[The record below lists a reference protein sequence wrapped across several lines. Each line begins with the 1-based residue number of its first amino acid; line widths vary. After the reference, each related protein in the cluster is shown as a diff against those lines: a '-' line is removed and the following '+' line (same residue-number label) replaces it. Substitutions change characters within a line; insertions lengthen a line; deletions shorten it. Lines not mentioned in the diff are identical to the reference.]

1 MNLDKGSDTGDIS
14 SKDKK
19 LTRERERDGGSQTDE
34 ELVGEAEFAHRV
46 GAPLNMMRVEEKID
60 KLSALLPEMGGLK
73 GRVVALE
80 SEND

>member
-34 ELVGEAEFAHRV
+34 ELVGENKFAHRV
-46 GAPLNMMRVEEKID
+46 GAPLNMMRVEAKID

>member
-14 SKDKK
+14 SKDKN

-34 ELVGEAEFAHRV
+34 KLVGEAKFAHRV
-46 GAPLNMMRVEEKID
+46 DANLNIMRVEAKID
-60 KLSALLPEMGGLK
+60 KLSALLPEMK

-80 SEND
+80 GEND

>member
-1 MNLDKGSDTGDIS
+1 MILVQRIKSLRVKEN
-14 SKDKK
+14 
-19 LTRERERDGGSQTDE
+19 EMVHGSQTDE
-34 ELVGEAEFAHRV
+34 ELVGEAKFAHRV
-46 GAPLNMMRVEEKID
+46 GAPLNMMRVEAKID